1 MAGVEGPAAGQ
12 PESGA
17 DTGDFEGGEGVRYKV
32 SYSGFYYVEAD
43 SPEEAAEKAVY
54 EDAAIYNEV
63 SVEKIEEVDEFSV
76 RLEG

>member
-1 MAGVEGPAAGQ
+1 M
-12 PESGA
+12 
-17 DTGDFEGGEGVRYKV
+17 RYKV